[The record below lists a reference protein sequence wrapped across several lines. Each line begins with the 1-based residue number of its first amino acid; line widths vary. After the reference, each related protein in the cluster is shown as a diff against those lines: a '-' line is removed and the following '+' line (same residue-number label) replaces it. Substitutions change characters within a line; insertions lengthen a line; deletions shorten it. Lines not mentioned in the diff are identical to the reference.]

1 MFGKRIFT
9 ASWIGLFTALI
20 FIPVSV
26 RAEQPTADAAEQIQ
40 AHFVD
45 VAKRV
50 GPAVVSISTE
60 ATEKV
65 QMRRR
70 SMGSPFSQ
78 HGEDPFEQFFEDFFG
93 QIPQQREF
101 KQRGLGTGVLIDPQ
115 GVILTNEHVIHG
127 ADKVTVTLP
136 DGREFKGEVKGADIR
151 ADLAIVKIQAK
162 NLPFARLGDSDSL
175 KIGQWAI
182 AIGNPFGFAV
192 GGSEPTLT
200 VGVISALHRAIQ
212 GPIDR
217 DYSDLV
223 QTDAAI
229 NPGNSGGPLV
239 NLNGE
244 VIGIN
249 VAIFSTTGGY
259 QGLGFAITSNKA
271 RAILDDL
278 VQGRKVRYGWFG
290 VNVQNITQEL
300 ADYFGLNSKDGV
312 IVAQVLP
319 GSPAEK
325 GGIKDGD
332 VIRSFDGQIV
342 KDVPDLLRKV
352 GRSQV
357 GKKIALDLFREKK
370 QLTVNV
376 LIGERPDEADQ
387 EGVSTGAKGETVSWR
402 GIEVTR
408 ITPMLAERFRL
419 ETDQGVLVA
428 DVKSGSPAEEAG
440 FRVGDRILGINNRK
454 VSSIEDFRSL
464 TRAVKGDALV
474 KTARGFAVLP
484 GE

>member
-229 NPGNSGGPLV
+229 NPGNSGGPLL
-239 NLNGE
+239 NLAGKVVGISTA
-244 VIGIN
+244 VIASAHGI
-249 VAIFSTTGGY
+249 
-259 QGLGFAITSNKA
+259 GFAIPINEAKPVLKTLLA
-271 RAILDDL
+271 GGRIVRPAIGLAAISLTPQLAFANDL
-278 VQGRKVRYGWFG
+278 PIDRGAVVMRV
-290 VNVQNITQEL
+290 
-300 ADYFGLNSKDGV
+300 D
-312 IVAQVLP
+312 P
-319 GSPAEK
+319 GGPAETA
-325 GGIKDGD
+325 GMRPGD
-332 VIRSFDGQIV
+332 VITALDGGAV
-342 KDVPDLLRKV
+342 RDLHHFHDLLFRRKP
-352 GRSQV
+352 G
-357 GKKIALDLFREKK
+357 A
-370 QLTVNV
+370 TV
-376 LIGERPDEADQ
+376 
-387 EGVSTGAKGETVSWR
+387 
-402 GIEVTR
+402 EVTLWR
-408 ITPMLAERFRL
+408 EGQTVTVRPVLGVER
-419 ETDQGVLVA
+419 
-428 DVKSGSPAEEAG
+428 
-440 FRVGDRILGINNRK
+440 
-454 VSSIEDFRSL
+454 
-464 TRAVKGDALV
+464 
-474 KTARGFAVLP
+474 
-484 GE
+484 